1 VRRVFYFYAP
11 SLPCTEFYLEQLG
24 QILQRFDHFEFQVL
38 AALYKEDRQS
48 DCRSSQHGD
57 LQYGSG
63 RDCSIAST
71 PHVVDITTPEL
82 LTPSSSDLLVSPE
95 RMLTWQVRLP
105 TLLPPPQIQAKI
117 PEPITSRSSLLDTSC
132 HQPGSALSVLIQ
144 VSTRSGR
151 SIVIAQAKLC
161 SEAW

>member
-24 QILQRFDHFEFQVL
+24 QILQHFDHFEFQVL

-63 RDCSIAST
+63 RDFPIAST
-71 PHVVDITTPEL
+71 PHIVDITTPEL
-82 LTPSSSDLLVSPE
+82 LAPSSSDLLVNADLANSVAHP
-95 RMLTWQVRLP
+95 VAP
-105 TLLPPPQIQAKI
+105 AAN
-117 PEPITSRSSLLDTSC
+117 
-132 HQPGSALSVLIQ
+132 PGENS
-144 VSTRSGR
+144 
-151 SIVIAQAKLC
+151 
-161 SEAW
+161 